1 MLVAIIRELLYCEG
15 RKLIIV
21 KCILVSAG
29 PLFIAL
35 RIVVTVK
42 ARVIAE
48 AREDGKS
55 SLICDDGPNGGFGGS
70 NKIRDVRIIMTTK
83 LLCSCMG
90 KIYVRG
96 KLTVM
101 RRWLQCKIY

>member
-1 MLVAIIRELLYCEG
+1 MLDR
-15 RKLIIV
+15 
-21 KCILVSAG
+21 S
-29 PLFIAL
+29 FIAL

-70 NKIRDVRIIMTTK
+70 NKIRDVRIIMTMK
-83 LLCSCMG
+83 LLCSYVR
-90 KIYVRG
+90 KIYAIVYIDNGYAKMENFR
-96 KLTVM
+96 LM
-101 RRWLQCKIY
+101 WF